1 MVERLIRIRKDAGL
15 TQAAFAKKLSLTRGY
30 VSQVENGY
38 RRYSN
43 RTLSDICR
51 MFSVNKNWILTGEG
65 EPYLSLDE
73 SKVEY
78 ISDLLKRQDNEFFDI
93 NMHAVETYSQL
104 DPTQKSGLKTFVKQM
119 SCNMYPTAYLQ
130 REWEVG

>member
-51 MFSVNKNWILTGEG
+51 MFSVNKNWILT
-65 EPYLSLDE
+65 S
-73 SKVEY
+73 SNRTCSSV
-78 ISDLLKRQDNEFFDI
+78 
-93 NMHAVETYSQL
+93 TYSVV
-104 DPTQKSGLKTFVKQM
+104 D
-119 SCNMYPTAYLQ
+119 
-130 REWEVG
+130 

>member
-1 MVERLIRIRKDAGL
+1 
-15 TQAAFAKKLSLTRGY
+15 
-30 VSQVENGY
+30 
-38 RRYSN
+38 
-43 RTLSDICR
+43 

-78 ISDLLKRQDNEFFDI
+78 VSDLLKRQDNEFFDI
-93 NMHAVETYSQL
+93 IMHAVETYSQL
-104 DPTQKSGLKTFVKQM
+104 DPTQKSGLKTFVKHM